1 MNYPLQMNFKIL
13 GIAPQ
18 IFVTDANGSSVFY
31 VRQKLFK
38 LKEAVRVYRDKSRED
53 LQYEIKADRILDF
66 SAKYTF
72 TDQNGSTV
80 GAVGRKGMR
89 SLFRATYDIYDGE
102 DKVMVLQEEEVW
114 KRFVEG
120 FLGRIPILGYLI
132 ILLINPSYV
141 VRALDGSVLFR
152 LTKKP
157 AFFEGKFSIDR
168 IADSVSSEEEIRALL
183 SMLMLSL
190 LERARG

>member
-1 MNYPLQMNFKIL
+1 
-13 GIAPQ
+13 
-18 IFVTDANGSSVFY
+18 
-31 VRQKLFK
+31 
-38 LKEAVRVYRDKSRED
+38 
-53 LQYEIKADRILDF
+53 
-66 SAKYTF
+66 
-72 TDQNGSTV
+72 
-80 GAVGRKGMR
+80 
-89 SLFRATYDIYDGE
+89 
-102 DKVMVLQEEEVW
+102 MVLQEEEVW

-168 IADSVSSEEEIRALL
+168 VADSVSSEEENTSALIYVDVEPAGTRTRVSPSTGL
-183 SMLMLSL
+183 QGSRDHPL
-190 LERARG
+190 LGCMGQLLHA

>member
-53 LQYEIKADRILDF
+53 LKYEIKADRILDF

-80 GAVGRKGMR
+80 GAVGRKGCVPSFAPPTTSTM
-89 SLFRATYDIYDGE
+89 
-102 DKVMVLQEEEVW
+102 
-114 KRFVEG
+114 
-120 FLGRIPILGYLI
+120 GRIKLWYSKRKRSG
-132 ILLINPSYV
+132 NDSW
-141 VRALDGSVLFR
+141 
-152 LTKKP
+152 K
-157 AFFEGKFSIDR
+157 AF
-168 IADSVSSEEEIRALL
+168 
-183 SMLMLSL
+183 
-190 LERARG
+190 

>member
-1 MNYPLQMNFKIL
+1 MNYPLQMRFKIF

-18 IFVTDANGSSVFY
+18 IFVTDAEGNSVFY

-38 LKEAVRVYRDKSRED
+38 LKEAVRVYRDKSRDE
-53 LQYEIKADRILDF
+53 LQYEMKADRILDF
-66 SAKYTF
+66 SAKYNF
-72 TDQNGSTV
+72 TDTNGIAL

-89 SLFRATYDIYDGE
+89 SLFRATYDIYAGE
-102 DKVMVLQEEEVW
+102 DKVMVLQEEDVW
-114 KRFVEG
+114 KRFIEG
-120 FLGRIPILGYLI
+120 FLGRIPLIGYLI

-141 VRALDGSVLFR
+141 IRHVDGRLLFR

-168 IADSVSSEEEIRALL
+168 IESSVTNEDETRALL

-190 LERARG
+190 LERSRG

>member
-72 TDQNGSTV
+72 TDQNGSAV

-132 ILLINPSYV
+132 ILLIN
-141 VRALDGSVLFR
+141 LN
-152 LTKKP
+152 
-157 AFFEGKFSIDR
+157 
-168 IADSVSSEEEIRALL
+168 
-183 SMLMLSL
+183 
-190 LERARG
+190 